1 MPLDAGAE
9 YVFNDAMG
17 KLEKIV
23 MVVAMAAV
31 LVAQSDRPPD
41 VTTVAAAGSV
51 TKFGYTNSYF
61 KLSILAPSATVNL
74 NPLVN
79 ASGSRARLVQVLS
92 DGKNWNETY
101 TFAVLADALANYHPP
116 LESTAIYVRSIRH
129 NLERE
134 GLSTVKEEFP
144 VTNCRD
150 PVYRSHTA
158 GTNAR
163 RTEIFPGNVFNIP
176 QRLCAFVRRG
186 RRFRSQTHRNA
197 RAYGRVSQTL
207 TLQKIYLR
215 LAIKACACSI
225 IFWACSALTPLGSF
239 CRNACKAAI
248 ASGNCFIERS
258 ACARSR

>member
-1 MPLDAGAE
+1 MPLDNGAE

-17 KLEKIV
+17 KLKKIV
-23 MVVAMAAV
+23 MVVALAAV

-61 KLSILAPSATVNL
+61 KLSILAPNATVNL

-79 ASGSRARLVQVLS
+79 ASGGRARLVQVLS

-116 LESTAIYVRSIRH
+116 LESTTIYVRSIRH

-144 VTNCRD
+144 VTI
-150 PVYRSHTA
+150 A
-158 GTNAR
+158 GTQFTGAILQEQTPEGRKYFRGMYSTFRNGYALSFDVEGASEAKL
-163 RTEIFPGNVFNIP
+163 TEMLAHMVVFPK
-176 QRLCAFVRRG
+176 
-186 RRFRSQTHRNA
+186 H
-197 RAYGRVSQTL
+197 
-207 TLQKIYLR
+207 
-215 LAIKACACSI
+215 
-225 IFWACSALTPLGSF
+225 
-239 CRNACKAAI
+239 
-248 ASGNCFIERS
+248 
-258 ACARSR
+258 